1 LAVDSKLFFLE
12 EGMKKVLAA
21 VLVLLAV
28 CSSLAF
34 AGGGSDSGTL
44 KIAMMPKFKG
54 ENYFDAVKIGAQEAI
69 DELNKSGKVVDFL
82 YDGPPQDQ
90 ATNQKQVD
98 ILEGWIAQ
106 KVNVILVSP
115 NDPTAIAPT
124 LKKAQGRGIKVL
136 TFDADAQADARDL
149 FINQATAA
157 DIALG
162 LVKSAADNLKLKG
175 FGPGTPANVALVS
188 SAKTDAN
195 QQSWLAEIKKLLAG
209 NEYNWLRIRNEDTD
223 VYYPGPD
230 ETTTQSQSG
239 TLVGRMGGGADQI
252 QVAIGLT
259 SMASP
264 ALGSQYEAA
273 SVKPDASKTAITGLA
288 TPNALKSYIKNS
300 SSPLESGVI
309 WDCMDLGYLSIQ
321 AGYQLAKGTITG
333 TSFTAGRLGPRNIAN
348 KEVLL
353 GAALIFDKN
362 NVDKYNY

>member
-1 LAVDSKLFFLE
+1 
-12 EGMKKVLAA
+12 MKKVLGT
-21 VLVLLAV
+21 VLVLFVV
-28 CSSLAF
+28 CSAIVFEGCSKD
-34 AGGGSDSGTL
+34 SSSGTL

-54 ENYFDAVKIGAQEAI
+54 ENYFDAVKIGAQEAV

-82 YDGPPQDQ
+82 YDGPSQDQ

-106 KVNVILVSP
+106 KVSVILVSP

-124 LKKAQGRGIKVL
+124 LKKAQSRGIKVL

-149 FINQATAA
+149 FINQAVSSG
-157 DIALG
+157 IALG

-175 FGPGTPANVALVS
+175 YGPSAPVNVALVS

-195 QQSWLAEIKKLLAG
+195 QQEWLAEIKKLLAAG
-209 NEYNWLRIRNEDTD
+209 DYNWLKIKNEDSD

-230 ETTTQSQSG
+230 ETATQSQSG
-239 TLVGRMGGGADQI
+239 TLIGRMGPGADQI
-252 QVAIGLT
+252 QAAIGLT

-273 SVKPDASKTAITGLA
+273 SVKPDVSKTVITGLA

-300 SSPLESGVI
+300 ANPLDAGVL
-309 WDCMDLGYLSIQ
+309 WSCMDLGYLAIQ
-321 AGYQLAKGTITG
+321 SGYQLAKGTITG
-333 TSFTAGRLGPRNIAN
+333 SSASLTAGRIGQRDISNKTIILGP
-348 KEVLL
+348 
-353 GAALIFDKN
+353 ALIFDKN
-362 NVDKYNY
+362 NVDQFNY